1 MIFVA
6 LVAKYM
12 QILSYLVQACFWF
25 FSSQNTCVAS
35 QFCFFFCDNGDF
47 LDEGFI
53 TALFSLEW
61 LAGAFLHLHECHFHM
76 VRNVIAKLKK
86 YVLGF
91 LTSSLLFV
99 QCRRQKQ

>member
-1 MIFVA
+1 M
-6 LVAKYM
+6 L
-12 QILSYLVQACFWF
+12 LS
-25 FSSQNTCVAS
+25 SSG
-35 QFCFFFCDNGDF
+35 FCDNGDF

-86 YVLGF
+86 YGLSF
-91 LTSSLLFV
+91 LTYCLCSAGDINRSNSIEEAAEGQPEELKHTIASSSLFTVL
-99 QCRRQKQ
+99 Q